1 MLLAGPSHAVAIS
14 KRATIGGGG
23 SGASVAQ
30 AIMAVLALCVGF
42 GVYWFDRQPNGVY
55 FLSAWP
61 VEGNGAA
68 ALFGSVGN
76 YLPTFV
82 HVYAFILLTAAV
94 MATAPRQVA
103 GICALWLV
111 IDSVFELAQI
121 DVIAQ
126 AIAAHV
132 PGWFMAVPLLEN
144 TAAYFLRGTF
154 DVIDLVS
161 IAAGALAAYLT
172 ITITIRRKYV
182 NAY

>member
-1 MLLAGPSHAVAIS
+1 MLQRHALSIS
-14 KRATIGGGG
+14 ERATAGK
-23 SGASVAQ
+23 GASRASMAQ
-30 AIMAVLALCVGF
+30 AVLAVMALCVGF
-42 GVYWFDRQPNGVY
+42 GVYWFDRQPHSIYV
-55 FLSAWP
+55 LSTWT

-94 MATAPRQVA
+94 ISPAPRQGV
-103 GICALWLV
+103 GICVLWAV
-111 IDSVFELAQI
+111 IDSAFELAQI

-132 PGWFMAVPLLEN
+132 PAWFKGVPFLEN

-154 DVIDLVS
+154 DILDLVS

-172 ITITIRRKYV
+172 ITITIRRKYD
-182 NAY
+182 NA